1 MKKNKQH
8 RFWKTIQ
15 ESPLYRFSL
24 IFLVVLILISL
35 LAPLFPY
42 SPTATNTKAMWQGP
56 SLEHWF
62 GTDELGR
69 DYFSR
74 VIYGGRVSLI
84 VGFSAMLASTFIG
97 TLVGVVSG
105 YFGGWVDNILM
116 RLVEILSS
124 IPWLVLVIVLSVF
137 LRPGLMTIIIVIGG
151 FSWMGISRLIRAE
164 TLSVKNRDYV
174 VYSEFIGES
183 RWKIIWRHI
192 IPNIL
197 PILIVV
203 ATNSISGAI
212 MTESALSFLGM
223 GIQHPMS
230 SWGSLLQNAQSSL
243 QKAPYM
249 AIIPGLFVLLTIY
262 SINNLS
268 EAFKSYIQREG

>member
-8 RFWKTIQ
+8 RFWKTIK

-137 LRPGLMTIIIVIGG
+137 LRPGLITIIIVIGG

-164 TLSVKNRDYV
+164 TLSVKNLDYV

-197 PILIVV
+197 PILIVA

-223 GIQHPMS
+223 GIQQPMS

>member
-137 LRPGLMTIIIVIGG
+137 LRPGLMTIIIVIGS

-197 PILIVV
+197 PILIVA

-223 GIQHPMS
+223 GIQQPMS